1 MNQSADSERPNP
13 ARILVVDDDPG
24 ICRLFDVLLK
34 DSGYQVDTAE
44 DAHSAQ
50 QKLSGGSF
58 DVVVADIIMPGL
70 SGIDLLKK
78 QDEKAPDI
86 PFILITGNP
95 NLETAS
101 EAVRTGSAVDYLT
114 KPVSSAQLF
123 RSVSRAVEI
132 KRVRDENRRLT
143 AENRRYQLHLE
154 DMVQEKSAEL
164 VRACRE
170 IRESYNFSLEAL
182 VAMLDAREQTTARH
196 SVRVREFALI
206 LARKMGI
213 SKPELHDIALGT
225 LLHDIGK
232 IALPDAIL
240 LKPGSLTE
248 PEWAVMKTHPQIG
261 YDIIKASAYL
271 AGAAALVLSHHEKF
285 DGSGYPR
292 GLAGNAICLG
302 ARIFAVV
309 DAYDAMRSVRV
320 YKPATSAEQALEEIL
335 RCSGSHFDP
344 EVVNVFRSCQAAL
357 EEIAVRDTLETAQA

>member
-1 MNQSADSERPNP
+1 MKQQADPERSNP
-13 ARILVVDDDPG
+13 ALVLVVDDDPG
-24 ICRLFDVLLK
+24 ICRLFNMLLEEA
-34 DSGYQVDTAE
+34 GYRVETAE

-50 QKLSGGSF
+50 VKLGSNCF
-58 DVVVADIIMPGL
+58 DAVISDIVMPGL

-78 QDEKAPDI
+78 QNLSAPDI
-86 PFILITGNP
+86 PFILVTGNP
-95 NLETAS
+95 DLQTAS

-114 KPVSSAQLF
+114 KPVSTAQLI
-123 RSVSRAVEI
+123 RSVARAVEI

-143 AENRRYQLHLE
+143 AENLRYQLHLE

-170 IRESYNFSLEAL
+170 IRESYDFSLEAL

-196 SVRVREFALI
+196 SVRVRECALI
-206 LARKMGI
+206 LARKMEV

-240 LKPGSLTE
+240 LKPDSLTE
-248 PEWAVMKTHPQIG
+248 PEWTVMRTHPQIG
-261 YDIIKASAYL
+261 YDIIKSSAYL
-271 AGAAALVLSHHEKF
+271 AGAALLVLSHHEKY

-292 GLAGNAICLG
+292 GLAGNKICLG

-309 DAYDAMRSVRV
+309 DAYDAMRSTRI
-320 YKPATSAEQALEEIL
+320 YKPATSAEEALEEIR
-335 RCSGSHFDP
+335 RCRGSHFDP
-344 EVVNVFRSCQAAL
+344 AVVDIFLSCRKAL
-357 EEIAVRDTLETAQA
+357 EEIAAWDTLETAQA